1 MKFVWTNSS
10 LKVLNIIKNK
20 IIMNYEDKNIIKLNI
35 KITKKKN
42 FLAIPIPN
50 LSPAFM
56 LYINN
61 KFYKSYF
68 FKNKEWIEIDD

>member
-68 FKNKEWIEIDD
+68 FKNKEWIEIYD